1 VHEVPGL
8 AAVPLP
14 PELSVG
20 PAYGMVLLNGKPL
33 TLRFAVFVMS
43 EDGQAIMK
51 AHGFDPVALVE
62 P

>member
-1 VHEVPGL
+1 
-8 AAVPLP
+8 
-14 PELSVG
+14 
-20 PAYGMVLLNGKPL
+20 MVLLNAKPL
-33 TLRFAVFVMS
+33 TLHFAVFVMS